1 MGRQKEVRK
10 RCGEGRACQAAMVE
24 NPRAGAGAV
33 GPTWGLGACSC
44 PRSTVS
50 RGHVRS
56 AASLSGFVLA
66 RKIWCVVG
74 FKSLFLVSKR
84 LVLKDLGLLK
94 GRTESTEFPLPSTPQ
109 QGPCCS
115 PLG

>member
-10 RCGEGRACQAAMVE
+10 RCGGRACQAAVVE
-24 NPRAGAGAV
+24 SPRAGAGAV

-50 RGHVRS
+50 RGRVRP
-56 AASLSGFVLA
+56 AASLSGFLLA
-66 RKIWCVVG
+66 RKIRCVVE
-74 FKSLFLVSKR
+74 FKSLFLVSKK
-84 LVLKDLGLLK
+84 LVLKDLALLK
-94 GRTESTEFPLPSTPQ
+94 GHTESTEFPLLSTPQ